1 MSENKNIKRT
11 RGVTLRTPKDLQRI
25 TAQVISDIFRAGQ
38 QVEHSGKIFQLGS
51 VWLKAYEI
59 TKLEDIERRL
69 VVLERDREARK

>member
-1 MSENKNIKRT
+1 MSGNKNIKRT

-51 VWLKAYEI
+51 VWLKAYEVS
-59 TKLEDIERRL
+59 KLEDIEKRL
-69 VVLERDREARK
+69 AALEAKEIRK

>member
-1 MSENKNIKRT
+1 
-11 RGVTLRTPKDLQRI
+11 
-25 TAQVISDIFRAGQ
+25 VISDIFRAGQ